1 MRNMMLGV
9 ATGVTVLLVALSLAR
24 LEPRANAQRPALPE
38 PASGPTM
45 LMTHSPLAN
54 GGQQIVVVDT
64 EQKVI
69 GTYHVAA
76 ETGEIALKGVRNIR
90 YDLLMEDFNGGEP
103 KPRDI
108 RALLEQR

>member
-9 ATGVTVLLVALSLAR
+9 VGGILATLVLLAIVR
-24 LEPRANAQRPALPE
+24 LEPSAVAQRPALG
-38 PASGPTM
+38 PAENATM
-45 LMTHSPLAN
+45 LIAHTPTAD
-54 GGQQIVVVDT
+54 GGQQLLVIDT

-69 GTYHVAA
+69 GSYHVAS
-76 ETGEIALKGVRNIR
+76 GSGDIALKAVRSIR
-90 YDLLMEDFNGGEP
+90 YDLLMEEFNGSEP